1 MRFYL
6 ASRYSR
12 RLELEAI
19 AAALRAAGHIVTS
32 TWHDGHLETGP
43 TSANTPE
50 NETIWASEDM
60 LDLLAA
66 EAIIAFTERPDGD
79 VPGRSRGG
87 RHVEYGI
94 ALGLK
99 KHTTIVVGPIENI
112 FYHLADWK
120 FVSLNEFFQRFRI
133 GPTPLEAA

>member
-19 AAALRAAGHIVTS
+19 AADLRAAGHTVTS
-32 TWHDGHLETGP
+32 TWHDGHHETGP
-43 TSANTPE
+43 TSATTPE
-50 NETIWASEDM
+50 NETVWAREDVH
-60 LDLLAA
+60 DLLAA
-66 EAIIAFTERPDGD
+66 NAIIAFTERSDVD

-87 RHVEYGI
+87 RHVEYGL

-99 KHTTIVVGPIENI
+99 KHTTIVVGPLENV

-120 FVSLNEFFQRFRI
+120 FVSLNELYQWFKI